1 MKSINRWIL
10 RIEELTLRTQFI
22 LGIPRLSLATK
33 EIHQST
39 RSVLEKCFVFVSA
52 IVAIILLTSSAYL
65 EADEIARPNFLIM
78 IADDLCWRDLGFQ
91 GHPDVKTPNL
101 DRLASEGMRLERM
114 FNPAATC
121 SPTRNAIYTGLH
133 CVRSGAFPN
142 HTRVYDGT
150 KTVFTHLKELGY
162 RVALQNKSHVG
173 PAKSYPYEAI
183 SGADDFIQTRQFMA
197 RDSKQPWML
206 SFCSNDPHSPW
217 SRRVG
222 EPLDPSR
229 ITVPPYMHDNLT
241 TRQQLAKYF
250 DEITKFDEQV
260 GNLLKLVD
268 ESGQRDN
275 TVVVFLSEQGCSLP
289 YGGKWSLYDT
299 GIRASTIV
307 RWPGKIAPGSK
318 SERLLQYTDIA
329 PTFIEIA
336 GGDPTKIDTGCP
348 DADGNRSFDG
358 KSFLSI
364 LQGEDRAIHEHV
376 FAQHTT
382 VGVNGYEQPYPS
394 RMVRDTRYKLI
405 RNLAPENVFTIGGI
419 HKGEPLD
426 SWRKDA
432 QSDAKL
438 QKRVDWLFRR
448 TGAELYDLQN
458 DPFEMN
464 NLANDP
470 QYSTIRAALQSRL
483 DAWMAQQ
490 GDRGLETE
498 MLAPTRQGKPDREE
512 VSSGPPAKPKKKKAK
527 ASSR

>member
-1 MKSINRWIL
+1 MRDRTTFMKMLVPN
-10 RIEELTLRTQFI
+10 
-22 LGIPRLSLATK
+22 SLLFAM
-33 EIHQST
+33 
-39 RSVLEKCFVFVSA
+39 
-52 IVAIILLTSSAYL
+52 AIITASGLTMAAVLGKEES
-65 EADEIARPNFLIM
+65 ARPNLLIM

-101 DRLASEGMRLERM
+101 DRLATEGMRLERM

-121 SPTRNAIYTGLH
+121 SPTRNALYSGLH

-150 KTVFTHLKELGY
+150 KTIFTHLKEMGY
-162 RVALQNKSHVG
+162 RVGLQNKSHVG
-173 PAKSYPYEAI
+173 PAKSYPFEAI
-183 SGADDFIQTRQFMA
+183 SGADDLSETKRFITRE
-197 RDSKQPWML
+197 SEQPWML
-206 SFCSNDPHSPW
+206 SYCSNDPHGPW
-217 SRRVG
+217 NRRAG
-222 EPLDPSR
+222 EPLDPSK
-229 ITVPPYMHDNLT
+229 ITVPPYMHDNIT
-241 TRQQLAKYF
+241 TRQQLALYF

-260 GNLLKLVD
+260 GNLLKLID
-268 ESGQRDN
+268 ECDQRDN

-336 GGDPTKIDTGCP
+336 GGDPNRIDTGCP
-348 DADGNRSFDG
+348 DANGKRSFDG
-358 KSFLSI
+358 TSFLSI
-364 LQGEDRAIHEHV
+364 LKGEDRAIHEHV

-405 RNLAPENVFTIGGI
+405 RNLAPDNVFTIGGI

-426 SWRKDA
+426 SWKKDA
-432 QSDAKL
+432 KSDAKL

-448 TGAELYDLQN
+448 TSAELYDLQN

-464 NLANDP
+464 NLAYDP
-470 QYSTIRAALQSRL
+470 QYAAVRTALQSKL

-490 GDRGLETE
+490 GDQGLETE
-498 MLAPTRQGKPDREE
+498 MLATTRQGKPDKDEA
-512 VSSGPPAKPKKKKAK
+512 SSETPAKTKKKKAGN
-527 ASSR
+527 